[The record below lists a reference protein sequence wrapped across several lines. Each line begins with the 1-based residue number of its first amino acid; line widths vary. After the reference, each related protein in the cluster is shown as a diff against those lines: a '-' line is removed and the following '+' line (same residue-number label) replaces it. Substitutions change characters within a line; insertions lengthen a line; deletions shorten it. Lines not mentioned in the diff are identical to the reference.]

1 MAKILVTGASGLLGC
16 ALVPSLRAQGEQVFT
31 HGWQGLADFRVDLRD
46 KNTTWAMLGAVCP
59 DVIINLAALTNV
71 DTCETQPALA
81 YALNVKTVENL
92 SSWMKQNNTTAQQ
105 ACYLIQI
112 SSDQVYDAQN
122 ELNGGA
128 HGPFPEEAASVYNT
142 YGFSKI
148 AAELAAL
155 QVSACALRTN
165 FFGKSARAGRQSFSD
180 WLHQS
185 LHAGQSIQVFE
196 DVLFSPLGMPSLVQ
210 AIAKI
215 VQAKPQG
222 VFNLGSHKGMSK
234 ADFAF
239 AFAEA
244 AGLPTAS
251 MTRASS
257 STSNKI
263 QAYRPKDMRMDSRHI
278 EQVLGISL
286 PSLLEEIQQC
296 GREYRE
302 TA

>member
-1 MAKILVTGASGLLGC
+1 MAKILITGASGLLGC
-16 ALVPSLRAQGEQVFT
+16 ALVPYLRAQGEQVFT
-31 HGWQGLADFRVDLRD
+31 HGWQGMADFRVDLRD
-46 KNTTWAMLGAVCP
+46 KSTTWAMLGAVCP

-71 DTCETQPALA
+71 DTCEAQPAQA

-92 SSWMKQNNTTAQQ
+92 SSWIKQSNTSAQRN
-105 ACYLIQI
+105 CYLIQI
-112 SSDQVYDAQN
+112 SSDQVYDRHGD
-122 ELNGGA
+122 ERGEG
-128 HGPFPEEAASVYNT
+128 HGPFPEQAASVYNT

-165 FFGKSARAGRQSFSD
+165 FFGKSARSGRHSFSD
-180 WLHQS
+180 WLHQA
-185 LHAGQSIQVFE
+185 LKTGQSIQVFE

-215 VQAKPQG
+215 AQAKPQG
-222 VFNLGSHKGMSK
+222 VFNLGSHDGMSK

-239 AFAEA
+239 AFADA

-257 STSNKI
+257 SASNNI

-302 TA
+302 SA